1 MAKDLSQT
9 KWHGVPRQDIPWFPQ
24 VNPEACIGCE
34 LCFVTCGR
42 EVYEIELQADGKH
55 RKAVAKRPYNCMVGC
70 STCSMVCPTQAITFP
85 GRDVVWEIEKQFKI
99 FGTVRK
105 EAAAKR
111 EKAGQPPPPSP
122 VSAPA
127 ESAAVTRMPVRIA
140 GLFGE
145 KRLLVKLQEFIAD
158 RPYDIEDLQLSVPT
172 LKGLHQGAP
181 AYMSF
186 QIASTEQADVAA
198 FVEELKALVAAND
211 LVWVD
216 EQGKLSQ
223 TAT

>member
-9 KWHGVPRQDIPWFPQ
+9 KWHGVPRQEIPWFPQ
-24 VNPEACIGCE
+24 VDPETCIGCE

-42 EVYEIELQADGKH
+42 EVYEIEQQADGKH
-55 RKAVAKRPYNCMVGC
+55 VKAVAERPYNCMVGC
-70 STCSMVCPTQAITFP
+70 STCSMVCPTQAISFP
-85 GRDVVWEIEKQFKI
+85 GRDVVWEIEKQYKI

-111 EKAGQPPPPSP
+111 EKAAPEP
-122 VSAPA
+122 APA
-127 ESAAVTRMPVRIA
+127 EPTTIIRLPVKIA

-145 KRLLVKLQEFIAD
+145 KRFLVKLEEFIAD
-158 RPYDIEDLQLSVPT
+158 RPYDIEELQLTVPT
-172 LKGLHQGAP
+172 LKGLYQGAP

-186 QIASTEQADVAA
+186 QLTSTEQADVTGLVA
-198 FVEELKALVAAND
+198 ELKALVAANN

-216 EQGKLSQ
+216 EQGKL
-223 TAT
+223 